1 MDFLSW
7 VRRKGFWIYDRLL
20 MQGEHWKFYREV
32 RDAYTNGTDEQVVSG
47 KLEKLLKHAADTTVF
62 YASYQGVKDLGAFP
76 IVNKVDYQE
85 RWQDFVSSEYAKDPK
100 CHLECTSGSTG
111 TPLEIL
117 YDRRKSRRRNAASI
131 FLNTL
136 ADYRIG
142 DRQAYLRVWVNRVQ
156 KGIVE
161 RTMMNLIPVNTENMD
176 QKHMQEIC
184 DLIARKR
191 VKSMV
196 GYASSLVTLS
206 EFIKDEQIDCS
217 KCRVKSITPTSETMP
232 PKIRAQLQEQ
242 FRCTVSSIYGAEE
255 FGTIGVQM
263 KDGDE
268 YYMDTSGVYLEVLK
282 MEEDKPAED
291 GELGRLVITD
301 LYNYAFPLIRY
312 ENGDVVVR
320 RTENRQGRRY
330 RQFFTQI
337 YGRKTDLLYNTAGE
351 PVSPHYITNKM
362 WGIKN
367 IRQWKFIQTGEK
379 TYRFVINGEQADEVY
394 IRSLISA
401 ELGNDAE
408 ISFAYVD
415 EIPVLRSGKRKY
427 IENQWR
433 RNA

>member
-32 RDAYTNGTDEQVVSG
+32 RDAYTNGTDEQVVAG

-62 YASYQGVKDLGAFP
+62 YAPYRGVKDLNEFP
-76 IVNKVDYQE
+76 IVNKIDYQE
-85 RWQDFVSSEYAKDPK
+85 KWQDFVSSEYTEDPK

-142 DRQAYLRVWVNRVQ
+142 DKQMFLRVWVNRVQ
-156 KGIVE
+156 KGFIE
-161 RTMMNLIPVNTENMD
+161 RTMMNLIPVNTANMD
-176 QKHMQEIC
+176 REHMQAIC
-184 DLIARKR
+184 DMIARKR
-191 VKSMV
+191 VKSIV
-196 GYASSLVTLS
+196 GYASSLATLS
-206 EFIKDEQIDCS
+206 AFIDERQIDCS
-217 KCRVKSITPTSETMP
+217 AFRVKSITPISEAMP
-232 PKIRAQLQEQ
+232 PEVRKQLKRQ
-242 FRCTVSSIYGAEE
+242 FDCTVSSVYGAEE

-263 KDGDE
+263 KGEDP

-282 MEEDKPAED
+282 MEEDTPAAD

-320 RTENRQGRRY
+320 KTEKIQGGGY
-330 RQFFTQI
+330 RQFFTRI
-337 YGRKTDLLYNTAGE
+337 YGRRSDLLYDTEGE
-351 PVSPHYITNKM
+351 PVSPFLITNKM

-367 IRQWKFIQTGEK
+367 ISQWKFIQTGEK
-379 TYRFVINGEQADEVY
+379 SYRFVINGEQADEAY
-394 IRSLISA
+394 IRSLISE
-401 ELGNDAE
+401 ELGKDAE
-408 ISFAYVD
+408 ISFSYVD
-415 EIPVLRSGKRKY
+415 EIPVLSSGKRKY